1 MRSPLHVLDLMFYIT
16 CYYFVIKVHIITIVT
31 VVQDIIQFTDFTGE
45 VREVLAKQRGRIA
58 SAKAG
63 AGVNGVKDAGVPVEG
78 YQEIMEEAGKTEQVG
93 VVSVAFSPVQEL
105 PKPVDLSTS
114 TSTSTKLSGNIR
126 E

>member
-1 MRSPLHVLDLMFYIT
+1 MSLLYRISSSS
-16 CYYFVIKVHIITIVT
+16 
-31 VVQDIIQFTDFTGE
+31 DFTGE

-63 AGVNGVKDAGVPVEG
+63 AGVNGVEDAGVPVEG

>member
-1 MRSPLHVLDLMFYIT
+1 MFYIT
-16 CYYFVIKVHIITIVT
+16 SYYFVIKVHIVTIVT

-45 VREVLAKQRGRIA
+45 VREILAKQRGGVA
-58 SAKAG
+58 SPKAG

-93 VVSVAFSPVQEL
+93 IVGVAFSPVQEL
-105 PKPVDLSTS
+105 PKTVDLSTASTS
-114 TSTSTKLSGNIR
+114 TSTSTKLSGKIR